1 MYYLGRWRHVLA
13 YVDTQSIKRYIRTV
27 HVRNSM
33 PYLPEVVRIIAA
45 HVEGPVGGKAVGT
58 GFFLA
63 VDNEHV
69 KEEGLLLTNA
79 HVVTNSPVVKIMT
92 TYIEH
97 QALPVTVVAVCHD
110 RDLALLKVEPQVQQW
125 LKRTLHER
133 YGLDHIPA
141 MSFANSDQ
149 LRTGMEVHAVGHP
162 LGLIDQQFT
171 TGKYQ
176 GCVHLNNEIRGLSGA
191 LINGGNSGGP
201 TLVSVEHESVKAI
214 HGLHYF
220 IPSKYKVIGI
230 NTFKLTGQ
238 NVDGEN
244 GFIHANTVK
253 NTLPTLMR
261 PLLARYE
268 RESKVMAMLKK
279 MSPQQIAETAA
290 PSAAATALINHL
302 SPQECQTIQTSNIE
316 KIWTEKNIGGLT
328 KGKPRSF
335 LSWLGRHVY
344 KPDANHMHIGG
355 PELLSKVLTFAADA
369 DWQGLLEWKN
379 NRRWG
384 AVRQEMAAISGPE
397 PMPAVIRILPPPTT
411 HVHSPQVGITSH
423 PIFSADLLV
432 HYQCPQLANKEWA
445 AQGGVV
451 VTHMA
456 PKSLYEQAGGQ
467 EGDIIYKFK
476 SAKTEA
482 VLTAGGTWY
491 SEVRDLPMSLIDL
504 CNDVP
509 INETITMSVL
519 RQGGQLVDITFQ
531 HREPTYEELPAIR
544 QTYGFCDEGKFE
556 AKQKAQVQGIVFAPL
571 RLQHVGTFKLLE
583 HMAPTKRYDFKVVV
597 EAVSPE
603 SPAYA
608 TDALHAGA
616 IVTHINDQPVAS
628 SWSEF
633 TKQISQPHTETGC
646 WVVDT
651 EYNGQKSKYA
661 MIARA
666 KQTK

>member
-1 MYYLGRWRHVLA
+1 
-13 YVDTQSIKRYIRTV
+13 
-27 HVRNSM
+27 M

-63 VDNEHV
+63 VDNDQI

-125 LKRTLHER
+125 LKRTLHDR
-133 YGLDHIPA
+133 YGLDHIPSL
-141 MSFANSDQ
+141 SFGDSDK
-149 LRTGMEVHAVGHP
+149 LRTGVEVHAVGHP

-201 TLVSVEHESVKAI
+201 TLIDVESSDFKPVR
-214 HGLHYF
+214 GLHYF
-220 IPSKYKVIGI
+220 IPSKYNVIGI
-230 NTFKLTGQ
+230 NTFKLTGK

-253 NTLPTLMR
+253 NALPTLLK
-261 PLLARYE
+261 PLAARYE
-268 RESKVMAMLKK
+268 KESKVMQMLKK
-279 MSPQQIAETAA
+279 MSVTSPSTTAA
-290 PSAAATALINHL
+290 AALVNHL
-302 SPQECQTIQTSNIE
+302 SPQECESIHTSNIE
-316 KIWTEKNIGGLT
+316 KVWCQKNIGGLT
-328 KGKPRSF
+328 KGKPRTF
-335 LSWLGRHVY
+335 VSWIGRHVF

-355 PELLSKVLTFAADA
+355 PELLSKVLTFAAEK
-369 DWQGLLEWKN
+369 DWSGLLEWKN

-384 AVRQEMAAISGPE
+384 QVRQDMASTSGPE
-397 PMPAVIRILPPPTT
+397 PMPSVIRILPPPPA

-432 HYQCPQLANKEWA
+432 HYKCPKLENKDWA

-451 VTHMA
+451 VTHVA

-467 EGDIIYKFK
+467 EGDIIYKF
-476 SAKTEA
+476 AADTTHA
-482 VLTAGGTWY
+482 VLSPGGTWY
-491 SEVRDLPMSLIDL
+491 SEVRDLPMSLVDL

-509 INETITMSVL
+509 IGNSITMSVL
-519 RQGGQLVDITFQ
+519 RKGGQLTDITFR
-531 HREPTYEELPAIR
+531 HREPTYQELPAIR

-556 AKQKAQVQGIVFAPL
+556 SKQKAQVQGIVFAPL
-571 RLQHVGTFKLLE
+571 RLQHIGTFQLVE
-583 HMAPTKRYDFKVVV
+583 HMAPTKRFQFKIVV

-616 IVTHINDQPVAS
+616 IVTHINDEAVADN
-628 SWSEF
+628 WSGF
-633 TKQISQPHTETGC
+633 TKQISEPHAETGC

-661 MIARA
+661 VVARV

>member
-1 MYYLGRWRHVLA
+1 
-13 YVDTQSIKRYIRTV
+13 
-27 HVRNSM
+27 M

-45 HVEGPVGGKAVGT
+45 HVEGPMGGKAVGT

-63 VDNEHV
+63 VDNDQI

-125 LKRTLHER
+125 LKRTLHDR
-133 YGLDHIPA
+133 YGLDHIPSL
-141 MSFANSDQ
+141 SFGDSDK
-149 LRTGMEVHAVGHP
+149 LRTGVEVHAVGHP

-201 TLVSVEHESVKAI
+201 TLIDVESSDSKPVR
-214 HGLHYF
+214 GLHYF
-220 IPSKYKVIGI
+220 VPSRYNVIGI
-230 NTFKLTGQ
+230 NTFKLTGK

-253 NTLPTLMR
+253 NTLPTLLK
-261 PLLARYE
+261 PLAARYE
-268 RESKVMAMLKK
+268 KESKVMEMLKK
-279 MSPQQIAETAA
+279 MSITSQNTAA
-290 PSAAATALINHL
+290 AAALVNHL
-302 SPQECQTIQTSNIE
+302 SPQECESIHTSNIE
-316 KIWTEKNIGGLT
+316 KVWCQKNIGGLT
-328 KGKPRSF
+328 KGKPRTF
-335 LSWLGRHVY
+335 VSWIGRHVF

-355 PELLSKVLTFAADA
+355 PELLSKVLTFAAEK
-369 DWQGLLEWKN
+369 DWSGLLEWKN

-384 AVRQEMAAISGPE
+384 QVRQDMASMSGPE
-397 PMPAVIRILPPPTT
+397 PMPSVIRILPPPPA

-432 HYQCPQLANKEWA
+432 HYKCPKLENKEWA

-451 VTHMA
+451 VTHVA

-476 SAKTEA
+476 SDTTDA
-482 VLTAGGTWY
+482 VLSPGGTWY

-509 INETITMSVL
+509 IGNSITMSVL
-519 RQGGQLVDITFQ
+519 RKGGQLTDITFH
-531 HREPTYEELPAIR
+531 HREPTYQELPAIR

-556 AKQKAQVQGIVFAPL
+556 SKQKAQVQGIVFAPL
-571 RLQHVGTFKLLE
+571 RLQHIGTFQLVE
-583 HMAPTKRYDFKVVV
+583 HMAPTKRYQFKIVV

-616 IVTHINDQPVAS
+616 IVTHINDEPVADN
-628 SWSEF
+628 WTDF
-633 TKQISQPHTETGC
+633 TKQISEPHAETGC

-661 MIARA
+661 MVARV

>member
-1 MYYLGRWRHVLA
+1 MYLKVSVGVRH
-13 YVDTQSIKRYIRTV
+13 TTRNRYIRPGCMS
-27 HVRNSM
+27 NIM

-45 HVEGPVGGKAVGT
+45 HVEGLTGGKAIGT

-63 VDNEHV
+63 VDNDQV

-125 LKRTLHER
+125 LKRTLYER
-133 YGLDHIPA
+133 YQLDHIPA

-149 LRTGMEVHAVGHP
+149 LRTGMEVHACGHP

-171 TGKYQ
+171 SGKYQ

-201 TLVSVEHESVKAI
+201 TLISVEHEYTQNI
-214 HGLHYF
+214 HGLHYSV
-220 IPSKYKVIGI
+220 PSNYNVIGI

-253 NTLPTLMR
+253 NTLPTLMK
-261 PLLARYE
+261 PLLMRYE
-268 RESKVMAMLKK
+268 RESQVMAMLQK
-279 MSPQQIAETAA
+279 MPPQQIATTTAPTAA
-290 PSAAATALINHL
+290 AAAMLNHL
-302 SPQECQTIQTSNIE
+302 SPQECQTMPDIE
-316 KIWTEKNIGGLT
+316 HLWTQKNIGGLT

-335 LSWLGRHVY
+335 VSWLGRHVY

-355 PELLSKVLTFAADA
+355 PELLSKVLSFAADD
-369 DWQGLLEWKN
+369 DWQGLLEWKD

-384 AVRQEMAAISGPE
+384 IVRQDMAATSGPE
-397 PMPAVIRILPPPTT
+397 AMPPVIRMLPPPTA
-411 HVHSPQVGITSH
+411 HVHSPQVGIVSH

-432 HYQCPQLANKEWA
+432 HYQCPQLEDNNWA

-467 EGDIIYKFK
+467 EGDIVYKFK
-476 SAKTEA
+476 SEATEA
-482 VLTAGGTWY
+482 VLSPGGTWY
-491 SEVRDLPMSLIDL
+491 SSVRDLPMSLVDL

-509 INETITMSVL
+509 INQSITMSVL
-519 RQGGQLVDITFQ
+519 RRGGQLVDITFQ
-531 HREPTYEELPAIR
+531 HREPTYQELPAIR

-556 AKQKAQVQGIVFAPL
+556 AQQKAQVQGIVFAPL
-571 RLQHVGTFKLLE
+571 RLQHVGTFKLVE
-583 HMAPTKRYDFKVVV
+583 HMAPTKRYDFRVVV

-616 IVTHINDQPVAS
+616 IVTHINDEPVAT

-633 TKQISQPHTETGC
+633 SKQISQPHADTGC